1 MSQEVRS
8 TAAVTSCART
18 TRSARPLAKTSS
30 AIGLDDDGD
39 GDDLGDDIMMV
50 MMIVMIMATIITM
63 IILNVIMIIV
73 IITMIILN
81 ITIMITRT
89 AANVNRAMVHVK

>member
-18 TRSARPLAKTSS
+18 TRSARPLAKTLS
-30 AIGLDDDGD
+30 AIGLDDDD